1 MFKSTRKQSAIIL
14 LTLVTLLITMS
25 TVLASTYV
33 GSAKSDKFHYPGC
46 RYVRQIY
53 DENKI
58 YFSSRDEALNAGYIP
73 CKVCRP

>member
-1 MFKSTRKQSAIIL
+1 
-14 LTLVTLLITMS
+14 MS
-25 TVLASTYV
+25 TVLANTYI
-33 GSAKSDKFHYPGC
+33 GSAKSDKFHYPSC

-58 YFSSRDEALNAGYIP
+58 YFGSREEALNSGYIP